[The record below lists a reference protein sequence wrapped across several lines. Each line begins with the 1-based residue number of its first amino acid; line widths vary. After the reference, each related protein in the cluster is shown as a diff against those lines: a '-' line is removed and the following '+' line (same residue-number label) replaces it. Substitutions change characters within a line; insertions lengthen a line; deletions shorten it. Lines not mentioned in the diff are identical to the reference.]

1 MGVLGWAEYVTSRLF
16 ASFFFFSLGSCGM
29 LGDMAWLLILSG
41 RFQEDLI

>member
-16 ASFFFFSLGSCGM
+16 ARSFSSLGSCEV

-41 RFQEDLI
+41 RCQEALV